1 MGETPKFKTFR
12 DLRSLSSGN
21 TSISSSTSTSSRT
34 ENSAEII
41 KETSAAVEKSS
52 SQNVS
57 KPKLKAKPSE
67 HKKHSNTPVSP
78 EKDFQK
84 VPNSITR
91 FALPDKFFRGKS
103 KQVWDYLWS
112 VSRGAI
118 FPSRTV
124 NATRSEIKD
133 KAGLGSMVTVDA
145 SIEHLQ
151 KVGLIN
157 VSKVSVG
164 SSRGNEYE
172 VFSPE
177 EAQGRYTSI
186 SSISSYTSLTHKP
199 DILDILESGIS
210 SISQTVE
217 NKDTYKTLNTSLKT
231 NTIDDEKKAFAG
243 FEKLFE
249 SVSVELTGRGL
260 QENEKRKWKDLAEL
274 LIMEL
279 KVAALRTDSI
289 SSVPAFLTEHLR
301 RRLWQNDK
309 NQTKSQNRSYKRDI
323 VGKYLGDSKALE
335 AVSGDFTSQDEY
347 VPEAL
352 TETQREA
359 VLTSMKEF
367 VKQEKTEFVMS
378 LKNTYAEEDWNWL
391 MSKLQKKKS

>member
-12 DLRSLSSGN
+12 DLRNLSPGN
-21 TSISSSTSTSSRT
+21 TSISSSTSISSRT
-34 ENSAEII
+34 KNFDENIKEASAET
-41 KETSAAVEKSS
+41 ETLPGKKT
-52 SQNVS
+52 S
-57 KPKLKAKPSE
+57 KPKLKAKSSVN
-67 HKKHSNTPVSP
+67 KTRSTTSVSP

-118 FPSRTV
+118 SPSRTV
-124 NATRSEIKD
+124 NATRGEIKD

-177 EAQGRYTSI
+177 EAQERYSSI
-186 SSISSYTSLTHKP
+186 SSISSYTSLTQKV

-210 SISQTVE
+210 SITQTIE
-217 NKDTYKTLNTSLKT
+217 NKETYEPTNTSLKT
-231 NTIDDEKKAFAG
+231 NTNDDEKKAFAR

-260 QENEKRKWKDLAEL
+260 QKNEKGKWKDLAEL

-301 RRLWQNDK
+301 RRLWQNDEK
-309 NQTKSQNRSYKRDI
+309 QPKSQNRSYNKDV
-323 VGKYLGDSKALE
+323 VGKSDSDSGALE
-335 AVSGDFTSQDEY
+335 VVSGGFTSQDQY
-347 VPEAL
+347 IPESL
-352 TETQREA
+352 TEKQRET
-359 VLTSMKEF
+359 VLASMEEF
-367 VKQEKTEFVMS
+367 LKQGKTNFVMS

-391 MSKLQKKKS
+391 MKEIKTNNR

>member
-12 DLRSLSSGN
+12 DLRNLSSGN
-21 TSISSSTSTSSRT
+21 TSISSSTSISSTS
-34 ENSAEII
+34 ENSDKTVKEVLTEPEILPI
-41 KETSAAVEKSS
+41 QKTF
-52 SQNVS
+52 
-57 KPKLKAKPSE
+57 KPKLKVNSSVNKTQA
-67 HKKHSNTPVSP
+67 NTSVSP

-118 FPSRTV
+118 SPSRTV
-124 NATRSEIKD
+124 NATRGEIKD

-164 SSRGNEYE
+164 SSKGNEYE

-177 EAQGRYTSI
+177 EAQERYTSI
-186 SSISSYTSLTHKP
+186 SSISSNTSLTQKV

-210 SISQTVE
+210 SITQTIE
-217 NKDTYKTLNTSLKT
+217 NKGTYKNLNTSLKT
-231 NTIDDEKKAFAG
+231 NTNDDEKKAFFA

-249 SVSVELTGRGL
+249 FVSIELTGRGL
-260 QENEKRKWKDLAEL
+260 QENEKGKWKDLAEL

-279 KVAALRTDSI
+279 KAAALRTDSI

-301 RRLWQNDK
+301 RRLWQSDK
-309 NQTKSQNRSYKRDI
+309 NQTKSQKLSYKKDI
-323 VGKYLGDSKALE
+323 VGKPDNASKAIE
-335 AVSGDFTSQDEY
+335 AISDGFTSQDEY
-347 VPEAL
+347 IPEL
-352 TETQREA
+352 ITETQREA
-359 VLTSMKEF
+359 VLTAMKDF
-367 VKQEKTEFVMS
+367 IKQEKTDFVMS

-391 MSKLQKKKS
+391 MKELKHK